1 MRDTPSKELAG
12 IGLSAGVAIG
22 TAYRVEQ
29 KGPAFYRLHIPVA
42 DVPAELLRLKEALE
56 SSKQQLIRIKR
67 RFVEQIGQEH
77 ANVIDAHLLILEDR
91 QFVDRV
97 EEKIR
102 SLQESPERAVREV
115 AEDWLAV
122 YRSLHDPFFRERG
135 SDLDEVADR
144 VLANL
149 AVLDARPEEDLP
161 EDLILVATEISLSNL
176 SDYPLDKVKG
186 LLSTRGGHTSHVTII
201 SRFYQIPV
209 VSGIEGLEQ
218 LIRTGDS
225 VILDGTE
232 GVAYVHPSPSEK
244 RDFEVRREEERRQTL
259 ILKGDTF
266 PCVTSDGQGISVYA
280 NTEMDSEVPTALRL
294 GAEGIGLFRSEFI
307 HLMSKERVA
316 SEEEQFQIYKN
327 LAETTGE
334 RPALVRTL
342 DMGREC
348 DRSGSPITGDDFLGL
363 RGIRLS
369 LKHPDIFKTQ
379 VRAILRARTHGHL
392 KIVLP
397 MVSSVDEL
405 IDGKEL
411 IREVEAELAAGAS
424 TQEEPVEVGIMIE
437 VPSALITLE
446 DLCVHADLLA
456 VGSNDL
462 IQYTLAADRSSE
474 EMSYL
479 FNPLHPA
486 VLKSLERIAR
496 VAEASRRTTFVC
508 GEIAAQPLYAYLLI
522 GMGFQHLSMNPFSI
536 PVLKKAIRNVSYE
549 EARDTVDQLL
559 ELTTIKDVEAFVD
572 RRLKH
577 LQPLVQSASATLLQ
591 G

>member
-1 MRDTPSKELAG
+1 M
-12 IGLSAGVAIG
+12 
-22 TAYRVEQ
+22 EQ

-176 SDYPLDKVKG
+176 SDYPLGKVKG

>member
-1 MRDTPSKELAG
+1 M
-12 IGLSAGVAIG
+12 
-22 TAYRVEQ
+22 EQ

-56 SSKQQLIRIKR
+56 RSKQQLIRIKR

-97 EEKIR
+97 EEKIC

-176 SDYPLDKVKG
+176 SDYPLGKVKG

-259 ILKGDTF
+259 VLKGDTF
-266 PCVTSDGQGISVYA
+266 PCVTSDGRGISVYA

-348 DRSGSPITGDDFLGL
+348 DRSGSPITRDDFLGL

-369 LKHPDIFKTQ
+369 LKQPDIFKTQ

-549 EARDTVDQLL
+549 EARETVDQLL

-577 LQPLVQSASATLLQ
+577 LQPLVQGASATLLQ
-591 G
+591 

>member
-1 MRDTPSKELAG
+1 MRDMPPKELAG

-29 KGPAFYRLHIPVA
+29 KGPAFYRLHIPA
-42 DVPAELLRLKEALE
+42 RDVPAELLRLREALAR
-56 SSKQQLIRIKR
+56 SKEQLSRIKR

-115 AEDWLAV
+115 ADDWLAV

-149 AVLDARPEEDLP
+149 TELDARREEDLP
-161 EDLILVATEISLSNL
+161 EDLILVAAEISLSNL
-176 SDYPLDKVKG
+176 SDYPLGKVKG

-232 GVAYVHPSPSEK
+232 GVAYVHPSPRAK
-244 RDFEVRREEERRQTL
+244 RDFEVRRETERRQTL
-259 ILKGDTF
+259 VLKGDTS
-266 PCVTSDGQGISVYA
+266 PCVTSDGRGISVYA

-307 HLMSKERVA
+307 HLMSKEHVA
-316 SEEEQFQIYKN
+316 NEEEQFLIYKN

-342 DMGREC
+342 DMARKR
-348 DRSGSPITGDDFLGL
+348 DRSDSPITGDDFLGL

-369 LKHPDIFKTQ
+369 LKHPAIFKTQ
-379 VRAILRARTHGHL
+379 VRAILRARAHGNL

-405 IDGKEL
+405 IEGKQL
-411 IREVEAELAAGAS
+411 IREVEAGLAASAS
-424 TQEEPVEVGIMIE
+424 TREEPVEVGIMIE
-437 VPSALITLE
+437 VPSALMTLE
-446 DLCVHADLLA
+446 DLCVHADLLS

-486 VLKSLERIAR
+486 VLKSLARIAR
-496 VAEASRRTTFVC
+496 VAEANRRTTFVC
-508 GEIAAQPLYAYLLI
+508 GEIAAHPLYAYLLI

-536 PVLKKAIRNVSYE
+536 PVLKKAIRNVGYE
-549 EARDTVDQLL
+549 EASRTVDQLL
-559 ELTTIKDVEAFVD
+559 ELTTIRDVEAFVD
-572 RRLKH
+572 RRLRH
-577 LQPLVQSASATLLQ
+577 LQQLVPGAPATLLQ

>member
-176 SDYPLDKVKG
+176 SDYPLGKVKG

>member
-56 SSKQQLIRIKR
+56 RSKQQLIRIKR

-176 SDYPLDKVKG
+176 SDYPLGKVKG

-259 ILKGDTF
+259 VLKGDTF
-266 PCVTSDGQGISVYA
+266 PCVTSDGRGISVYA
-280 NTEMDSEVPTALRL
+280 NTEMDSEVSTALRL

-348 DRSGSPITGDDFLGL
+348 DRSGSPITRDDFLGL

-369 LKHPDIFKTQ
+369 LKQPDIFKTQ

-549 EARDTVDQLL
+549 EARETVDQLL
-559 ELTTIKDVEAFVD
+559 ELTTIKDVEAFVG

-577 LQPLVQSASATLLQ
+577 LQPLVQGASATLLQ
-591 G
+591 

>member
-1 MRDTPSKELAG
+1 MREMPSKELAG

-29 KGPAFYRLHIPVA
+29 KGPTFYRLHIPA
-42 DVPAELLRLKEALE
+42 TDIPAELLRLRQALA
-56 SSKQQLIRIKR
+56 SSKEQLSRIKR

-149 AVLDARPEEDLP
+149 VELDARREEDLP
-161 EDLILVATEISLSNL
+161 EDLILVASEISLSNL
-176 SDYPLDKVKG
+176 SDFPLGKVKG
-186 LLSTRGGHTSHVTII
+186 LLSTRGGRTSHVTII

-218 LIRTGDS
+218 VIRTGDS
-225 VILDGTE
+225 LLLDGTE

-244 RDFEVRREEERRQTL
+244 RDFEVRREAERRQTL
-259 ILKGDTF
+259 ILKGDTS
-266 PCVTSDGQGISVYA
+266 PCATSDGRGVSVYG

-307 HLMSKERVA
+307 HLMSKEHVA
-316 SEEEQFQIYKN
+316 DEEEQFLIYKN
-327 LAETTGE
+327 LAEATGE

-342 DMGREC
+342 DMGREH

-369 LKHPDIFKTQ
+369 LKHPDVFKTQ
-379 VRAILRARTHGHL
+379 VRAIIRARAHGNL

-405 IDGKEL
+405 IEGKEL
-411 IREVEAELAAGAS
+411 IREVESESASLASNQRG
-424 TQEEPVEVGIMIE
+424 PVEVGIMIE
-437 VPSALITLE
+437 VPSALLILE

-496 VAEASRRTTFVC
+496 VAEANRRTTFVC

-536 PVLKKAIRNVSYE
+536 PVLKKAIRSVRYE
-549 EARDTVDQLL
+549 DASQTVDQLL
-559 ELTTIKDVEAFVD
+559 CLTTIKDVEAFVD
-572 RRLKH
+572 QRLKH
-577 LQPLVQSASATLLQ
+577 LQQLVQDAPATLLQ
-591 G
+591 E